1 MTTLPKP
8 NTKEYALSKQL
19 TADIL
24 EEMKSTGYLSFAR
37 FMELALYAPTLGY
50 YTNEFAKF
58 GREGDFVT
66 APHISLLFSK
76 CIARQCK
83 QILKAIGSSDIL
95 ELGAGSGLLA
105 KDLLIEL
112 EKQDSLP
119 RHYFILEIS
128 PILRRQQRDL
138 LTAECPHLLP
148 RIQWLDTLPK
158 HPFKGIIF
166 ANEVLDALPVHC
178 FEYTNDTI
186 KERSVTFE
194 KNQFSWCLTPFSPN
208 IQSTIEKK
216 LAGFHFK
223 NHYQSEINLMLPD
236 FIEALAKTL
245 DQGTL
250 LLLDYGYG
258 RHEYYHPDRSEGTL
272 MCCYQHHRHTNPLLL
287 AGLQDITAHVD
298 FTLVAE
304 YGTSA
309 GLTLKGLTTQTGFL
323 LALGLLSLA
332 EEEPLTD
339 IQKYQQNQAIKTLTL
354 PSRMG
359 EIVKAI
365 AFNKNLDI
373 PLLGFSLY
381 DRRKDL

>member
-119 RHYFILEIS
+119 
-128 PILRRQQRDL
+128 
-138 LTAECPHLLP
+138 
-148 RIQWLDTLPK
+148 K

-245 DQGTL
+245 DQGTF

-309 GLTLKGLTTQTGFL
+309 GLTLK
-323 LALGLLSLA
+323 
-332 EEEPLTD
+332 
-339 IQKYQQNQAIKTLTL
+339 
-354 PSRMG
+354 
-359 EIVKAI
+359 
-365 AFNKNLDI
+365 
-373 PLLGFSLY
+373 
-381 DRRKDL
+381 